1 MFISSAYAQSA
12 GPAPAGGE
20 FMHIGFL
27 IVLFALFYFIT
38 FSL

>member
-20 FMHIGFL
+20 FMQIGFL
-27 IVLFALFYFIT
+27 VVLFALFYF
-38 FSL
+38 